1 MVYWKSEGLLDD
13 LLMNKYDVKSNLMI
27 CDISIMELRQIKKHK
42 KFIFKPP
49 SQYPSINRDIAL
61 QVKQDISSEDLFYV
75 IKKEGGDLLK
85 DVCLFDVYQSEDVG
99 DDSKSLAFSL
109 KFQSEKSTLTDVQ
122 VDPIINRILESL
134 NKCHGAIQR

>member
-1 MVYWKSEGLLDD
+1 
-13 LLMNKYDVKSNLMI
+13 
-27 CDISIMELRQIKKHK
+27 MELRQIKKHE

-61 QVKQDISSEDLFYV
+61 QVKQNISSEDLFHV
-75 IKKEGGDLLK
+75 IKKEGGNLLM

-109 KFQSEKSTLTDVQ
+109 KFQSKKSTLTDIQ
-122 VDPIINRILESL
+122 VDPIINKILDSL
-134 NKCHGAIQR
+134 SKCHGAIQR

>member
-1 MVYWKSEGLLDD
+1 MEQAAHFIKPIVDQAVPPDIK
-13 LLMNKYDVKSNLMI
+13 VKLVS
-27 CDISIMELRQIKKHK
+27 LRQIKKHK

-85 DVCLFDVYQSEDVG
+85 DVCLFDVYQSEGVG

-109 KFQSEKSTLTDVQ
+109 KFQSEKSTLTDIQ